1 MRGTARLDELRAEVR
16 YRRTQ
21 RDLYRAKVYGPRP
34 TSGARLRELDR
45 RLASAEHQLAGA
57 VANGNAG
64 KPEPGTK
71 RAGSVR
77 A

>member
-1 MRGTARLDELRAEVR
+1 MRATARLDELRAEVR

-21 RDLYRAKVYGPRP
+21 RDLYRAKVYSPRP
-34 TSGARLRELDR
+34 TSGTRLRELDR

-57 VANGNAG
+57 VAEGAG
-64 KPEPGTK
+64 TEPGTK
-71 RAGSVR
+71 RVGPAQ

>member
-1 MRGTARLDELRAEVR
+1 MSGTAGLDELRAEVR

-34 TSGARLRELDR
+34 TSANRLRELDR
-45 RLASAEHQLAGA
+45 RLASAENQFATA
-57 VANGNAG
+57 VAKRNAG
-64 KPEPGTK
+64 KTGPGTK
-71 RAGSVR
+71 RAGPVR